1 MVYRGDKKGTNPSCG
16 AADPTN
22 LRARVHKL
30 GNERR
35 IDSEKLLTQSNL
47 APFQLFIIITVYT
60 TKIRY
65 IYIERES
72 KFKNITCLPKVN
84 ANTA

>member
-47 APFQLFIIITVYT
+47 APTFIILTIIIT
-60 TKIRY
+60 KIYRREKE
-65 IYIERES
+65 IEQ
-72 KFKNITCLPKVN
+72 I
-84 ANTA
+84 